1 MESCMDRLLQP
12 NYALWPAGRWAGE
25 RRRSHCV
32 PPGPQRQPMAGTR
45 GRMVC
50 VRRPGGAASGRKAVG
65 ESTVVGAVVAVDKRR
80 DESAHLQC
88 GVLARLGDHTR
99 PHCPLGRQQR
109 GVGRRAR
116 PSAALERAC
125 GWPWPAAC
133 ATACRA
139 DAAGSAAAR
148 PSPHHPSLATAI
160 VPLVVV
166 LERGACS
173 STGRQ
178 SSRVA
183 SLRVPTRGARDA
195 IQHTFFR
202 VENGAPIDEKSLG
215 SAASRHRVLKRRA
228 ARLLVY

>member
-1 MESCMDRLLQP
+1 M
-12 NYALWPAGRWAGE
+12 
-25 RRRSHCV
+25 

-45 GRMVC
+45 GQRVC
-50 VRRPGGAASGRKAVG
+50 VRRPGGATGGRKAVG
-65 ESTVVGAVVAVDKRR
+65 EPTVVGAVLAVDKRR

-148 PSPHHPSLATAI
+148 PSPTTPAWRQAI

-166 LERGACS
+166 LERGSCS

-195 IQHTFFR
+195 MQHTFFR
-202 VENGAPIDEKSLG
+202 VENGAPIDEKSLRKRG
-215 SAASRHRVLKRRA
+215 LAASRPGGSPLGTSDLLGLKTYRSPYV
-228 ARLLVY
+228 ARNP

>member
-1 MESCMDRLLQP
+1 M
-12 NYALWPAGRWAGE
+12 
-25 RRRSHCV
+25 

-45 GRMVC
+45 GQRVC
-50 VRRPGGAASGRKAVG
+50 VRRPGGAAGGRKAVG
-65 ESTVVGAVVAVDKRR
+65 EPTVVGAVLAVDKRR

-99 PHCPLGRQQR
+99 PHRLHGRQQR

-125 GWPWPAAC
+125 GWPWPAEC
-133 ATACRA
+133 ATACRT

-148 PSPHHPSLATAI
+148 PSPHHPSLATAM

-166 LERGACS
+166 LERGSCS
-173 STGRQ
+173 STRRQ

-195 IQHTFFR
+195 IQHTFYR
-202 VENGAPIDEKSLG
+202 VENGAPIAQKSLRKRG
-215 SAASRHRVLKRRA
+215 LAASRSGSSTRWTTVLLGLSGTYIPCHGA
-228 ARLLVY
+228 P

>member
-1 MESCMDRLLQP
+1 M
-12 NYALWPAGRWAGE
+12 
-25 RRRSHCV
+25 

-45 GRMVC
+45 GQRVC
-50 VRRPGGAASGRKAVG
+50 VRRPGGAAGGRKAVG
-65 ESTVVGAVVAVDKRR
+65 EPTVVGAVVAVDKRR

-99 PHCPLGRQQR
+99 PHRLLGRQQR

-148 PSPHHPSLATAI
+148 PSPHHPSLATAM

-166 LERGACS
+166 LERGSCS
-173 STGRQ
+173 STRRQ

-183 SLRVPTRGARDA
+183 SLRVPTREARDA

-202 VENGAPIDEKSLG
+202 GENGAPIEEKSLRKG
-215 SAASRHRVLKRRA
+215 ARLHVTKRSCALRLHVLLGLRRVLELKTD
-228 ARLLVY
+228 